1 MSTPQ
6 QPGADHV
13 GVTLTLADEILSFDA
28 ILAAATDQA
37 ASASPG
43 DENRYHTLL
52 APRFLTWSA
61 LFVLLDPYCCPVNIP
76 PDDPGHYPIPE
87 AKTAEEIALQKR
99 SVDIV
104 EAIVSKVHAAVRDM
118 SSGLLSSP
126 HPTRSE
132 GEQDDK
138 QRRLGMFCP
147 LALDAVYCVM
157 GLYCWLCQ
165 EGGDES
171 FKSRLAD
178 IDGFL
183 SAVGERW
190 GLAKEYLSLKEYH
203 DDAGQLGL
211 AG

>member
-1 MSTPQ
+1 MSTPR
-6 QPGADHV
+6 PGADHV
-13 GVTLTLADEILSFDA
+13 GLTLTLAGEILSFDA
-28 ILAAATDQA
+28 ILAATTDQA
-37 ASASPG
+37 SASSG
-43 DENRYHTLL
+43 DETRYHTL

-104 EAIVSKVHAAVRDM
+104 EAIVAKVHAAVRDI
-118 SSGLLSSP
+118 SGDVLSSP
-126 HPTRSE
+126 HPGSE
-132 GEQDDK
+132 AEQDAK

-147 LALDAVYCVM
+147 LALDAVYHVM

-178 IDGFL
+178 VERFL

-211 AG
+211 AS